1 MSVCPAKTQIRLGIR
16 CSHETLGA
24 ELPIERTTMTQIG
37 CPGWLGG
44 CPGWTESSL
53 GANSFCWFC
62 YVVAHVTGLTVSCF
76 FGKQLPIIGIYEP
89 TPLYLLNLSF
99 CITKILFPDYQASGR
114 RLQHIFDAWMPT
126 HVLHCCTYFCI
137 CIMFLSSGTDELD
150 LSKLLRVQSWRIVPI
165 SNSYHGEELRPS
177 LFSVFVKG

>member
-1 MSVCPAKTQIRLGIR
+1 MNLKSTKYRLPHLDSAAYIRKQAVQIQQISATSDSGDVRHAEKIFSAGVIR
-16 CSHETLGA
+16 
-24 ELPIERTTMTQIG
+24 I
-37 CPGWLGG
+37 
-44 CPGWTESSL
+44 
-53 GANSFCWFC
+53 
-62 YVVAHVTGLTVSCF
+62 CF

-150 LSKLLRVQSWRIVPI
+150 LSKLLRVQS
-165 SNSYHGEELRPS
+165 
-177 LFSVFVKG
+177 